1 MHEGAMLGDLTE
13 QEMEDLLRS
22 ETIGRLGCHAA
33 AMTYVVPVAYAF
45 EGGYVYGHSPEG
57 RKIRMMRR
65 NPEVCFEVDHITSIR
80 DWKSVISWGRYEE
93 LKGDAARAGIDLV
106 MTRLSQPALG
116 TTGHP
121 SYPLRQVESRP
132 PDPDGPVV
140 VAYRIRLMRMRGRFE
155 RP

>member
-1 MHEGAMLGDLTE
+1 MLGDLSD

-33 AMTYVVPVAYAF
+33 GMTYVVPVAYVF
-45 EGGYVYGHSPEG
+45 EGGYVYSHSPEG

-65 NPEVCFEVDHITSIR
+65 NPEVCFEVDRVASID
-80 DWKSVISWGRYEE
+80 DWKSVIAWGPYEE
-93 LKGDAARAGIDLV
+93 LAGDAARFGIDLL
-106 MTRLSQPALG
+106 MRRLSTPSLG

-121 SYPLRQVESRP
+121 SYPLRWAESRP
-132 PDPDGPVV
+132 PEPDGPVV
-140 VAYRIRLMRMRGRFE
+140 VAYRIRLRRMRGRFE